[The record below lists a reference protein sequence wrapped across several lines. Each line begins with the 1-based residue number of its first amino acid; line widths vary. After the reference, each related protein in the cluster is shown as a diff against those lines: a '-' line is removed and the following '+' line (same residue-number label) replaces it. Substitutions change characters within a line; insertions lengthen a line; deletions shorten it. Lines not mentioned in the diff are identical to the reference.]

1 MGLIKVNFEV
11 TESFRNLENI
21 KAEAQAEKGGKQN
34 AYSLTL
40 TTTCVPAAGWTPTH
54 KMEIKEIFKLTATAK
69 SVM

>member
-40 TTTCVPAAGWTPTH
+40 TTPASLQLEGLQR
-54 KMEIKEIFKLTATAK
+54 IKWKLK
-69 SVM
+69 KYSS

>member
-40 TTTCVPAAGWTPTH
+40 TTPASLQLAGLQR
-54 KMEIKEIFKLTATAK
+54 IKWKLK
-69 SVM
+69 KYSS